1 MKYILGITDTFEGV
15 TLEVF
20 ETKEELLKYLNDNEW
35 ELIQTV
41 DWTGLEQYSDTEAKY
56 IAVKNDHIGR
66 TTEAYLRVVKG

>member
-1 MKYILGITDTFEGV
+1 MKYIIVLTDIWGGFEV
-15 TLEVF
+15 LVF